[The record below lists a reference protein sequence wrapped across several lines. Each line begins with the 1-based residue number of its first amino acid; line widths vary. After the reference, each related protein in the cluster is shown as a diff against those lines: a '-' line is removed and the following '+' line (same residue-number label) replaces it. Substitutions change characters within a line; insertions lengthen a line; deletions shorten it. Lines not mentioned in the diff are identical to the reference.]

1 MKILFI
7 GGTGNIS
14 TSVSKLC
21 LEKGWDLWLLNRSG
35 VQSITG
41 AKSLRIDIHSNE
53 ATSALSK
60 YEWDVVVNWI
70 AFTTADIERDIK
82 LFKGKTAQYIFI
94 SSASCY
100 QKPGP
105 TPFITEKT
113 PLVNP
118 FWEYS
123 RNKIAAE
130 LRLQREPNFSYTIVR
145 PSHTYRSTIPI
156 SIGGW
161 TEYTTVDRIKKG
173 LPIVV
178 HGDGTSLW
186 TLTHADDFA
195 KGFVGLF
202 GNAKAQREDF
212 HLTSDEFL
220 SWNEIYQLVAN
231 AVGKQAN
238 IVHVTSDYIAKCDP
252 DYIGSLLG
260 DKTESSLFDNSKI
273 KSVVPTFKATISF
286 ANGIQRAIAEF
297 EADPMKQVIN
307 EETNQFIDKLIA
319 DVTTH

>member
-14 TSVSKLC
+14 TSVSRLC
-21 LEKGWDLWLLNRSG
+21 VEKGWDLWLLNRSG
-35 VQSITG
+35 VQSIAG
-41 AKSLRIDIHSNE
+41 ARSLQADINSPAAVAQLAKH
-53 ATSALSK
+53 
-60 YEWDVVVNWI
+60 EWDVVVNWI
-70 AFTTADIERDIK
+70 AFTTADVERDIQ

-94 SSASCY
+94 SSASAY
-100 QKPGP
+100 KKPGP

-113 PLVNP
+113 PLENP

-130 LRLQREPNFSYTIVR
+130 QRLQREPDFPYTIMR
-145 PSHTYRSTIPI
+145 PSHTYRNTIPI

-161 TEYTTVDRIKKG
+161 REYTTVDRIKKG

-195 KGFVGLF
+195 KGFIGLF
-202 GNAKAQREDF
+202 GHAKALCEDF

-220 SWNEIYQLVAN
+220 SWNEIYQLLAQ
-231 AVGKQAN
+231 AVGKRAE
-238 IVHVTSDYIAKCDP
+238 IVHVTSDHICKCDSK
-252 DYIGSLLG
+252 YIGDLQG
-260 DKTESSLFDNSKI
+260 DKTESTLFDNSKI
-273 KSVVPTFKATISF
+273 KALVPDFRATIPFSE
-286 ANGIQRAIAEF
+286 GIQRAIMEF
-297 EADPMKQVIN
+297 EANPSQQVIN
-307 EETNQFIDKLIA
+307 AETNQLIDSLILS
-319 DVTTH
+319 VK